1 MERAIKNRDLAVQ
14 GGLHLAKFM
23 HKQFCVRTLMFLTLV
38 QAIGLTVVAPYVQRA
53 QRLASACYI
62 LGEVAAPGRMET
74 LGRQLTVRGAIKA
87 AGGLRSSEGPITIR
101 LVRPASVG
109 VPEQVFSIDLNDP
122 STDYAIKSGDRLIVA
137 KAAVGN
143 NLNVSLPR

>member
-1 MERAIKNRDLAVQ
+1 VAVQ
-14 GGLHLAKFM
+14 GGLQLVIFM
-23 HKQFCVRTLMFLTLV
+23 RKQFRVRTFLFLTLV
-38 QAIGLTVVAPYVQRA
+38 LAVALKVAAPYMQRA
-53 QRLASACYI
+53 QRLASACYV

-109 VPEQVFSIDLNDP
+109 VPEQVLSIDLDNP
-122 STDYAIKSGDRLIVA
+122 STDHAIKPGDRLIVA
-137 KAAVGN
+137 KSNG
-143 NLNVSLPR
+143 S